1 MSFLANLL
9 CRGSNQ
15 PTSRGFAAWLG
26 RRLAL
31 RNPRV
36 TIAPD
41 AAISPSA
48 MIHPRSGSVEIG
60 ARSVVSPGAVV
71 AGNVKIG
78 NDSSVQNYT
87 IVIGYGTPDDP
98 SGLVRIGN
106 GVRIGAHG
114 MIIGGNH
121 RFSDPSIPIHKQ
133 GMEPKPITI
142 CDDVWIGGNVN
153 IIAGVTIGSGSV
165 IGAGSVVTHDIPPM
179 SIAVGAPAKVIKK
192 RNGDPGSADK

>member
-1 MSFLANLL
+1 MSFLVNLL
-9 CRGSNQ
+9 CRGNNQ
-15 PTSRGFAAWLG
+15 PSSRGFAAWLG

-36 TIAPD
+36 TIARD
-41 AAISPSA
+41 AAISLAA
-48 MIHPRSGSVEIG
+48 MINPRSGAVEIG
-60 ARSVVSPGAVV
+60 SRSLVSPGAVV

-87 IVIGYGTPDDP
+87 IVVGYGTPENP
-98 SGLVRIGN
+98 AGLVRIGN
-106 GVRIGAHG
+106 GVRIGAHC

-121 RFSDPSIPIHKQ
+121 RFSDPSTPIHKQ
-133 GMEPKPITI
+133 GIEPKPIMI

-153 IIAGVTIGSGSV
+153 IIAGVTIGSGCV

-179 SIAVGAPAKVIKK
+179 SVAVGAPAKVIKK
-192 RNGDPGSADK
+192 REKSKPAE

>member
-1 MSFLANLL
+1 MSFLVNLL
-9 CRGSNQ
+9 CRGNNQ
-15 PTSRGFAAWLG
+15 PSVRGFAAWLG

-36 TIAPD
+36 NIAPD
-41 AAISPSA
+41 AAISPAA
-48 MIHPRSGSVEIG
+48 MINPRSGAVEIG
-60 ARSVVSPGAVV
+60 ARSMVSPGAVV

-87 IVIGYGTPDDP
+87 IVVGYGTPDDP
-98 SGLVRIGN
+98 AGLVRIGN
-106 GVRIGAHG
+106 GVRIGAHC

-121 RFSDPSIPIHKQ
+121 RFGDVSKPIHQQ
-133 GMEPKPITI
+133 GIEPKPIVI

-153 IIAGVTIGSGSV
+153 IIAGVTIGSGCV

-179 SIAVGAPAKVIKK
+179 SVAVGAPAKVIRK
-192 RNGDPGSADK
+192 RGPSEK

>member
-1 MSFLANLL
+1 MSFLVNLL
-9 CRGSNQ
+9 CRGNNQ
-15 PTSRGFAAWLG
+15 PSSRGFAAWLG

-41 AAISPSA
+41 AAISPAA
-48 MIHPRSGSVEIG
+48 MINPRSGAIEIG
-60 ARSVVSPGAVV
+60 ARSMVSPGAVV

-87 IVIGYGTPDDP
+87 IVVGYGTPENP
-98 SGLVRIGN
+98 AGLVRIGN
-106 GVRIGAHG
+106 GVRIGAHC

-121 RFSDPSIPIHKQ
+121 RFGDVSKPIHQQ
-133 GMEPKPITI
+133 GIEPKPIVI

-153 IIAGVTIGSGSV
+153 IIAGVTIGSGCV

-179 SIAVGAPAKVIKK
+179 SVAVGAPAKVIRK
-192 RNGDPGSADK
+192 RGPAEK